1 MSRPDPVLSYEVRV
15 GRAII
20 ENSREVFIV
29 ADHTKFGRE
38 AMVRLCNI
46 QGVDAL
52 FTGQRPQP
60 SMSKMLSEADVTLHV
75 ANEESD
81 VD

>member
-1 MSRPDPVLSYEVRV
+1 M
-15 GRAII
+15 
-20 ENSREVFIV
+20 

-52 FTGQRPQP
+52 FTGRRPQP